1 MLKSLLPTVCLLFG
15 FSAFASTPLQTVD
28 RIDIN
33 KYMGKWY
40 EIARYE
46 NSFQRKCG
54 GTTAEYKLLGKG
66 VQVINTCERLDKP
79 NELQIAHGT
88 AFITDKNSNSKLKV
102 SFVPF
107 FQRWGWFGGKYWIL
121 EIGENYEYAV
131 VGEPKRKFLW
141 ILSRTKRLPQDTYEM
156 LLDRIKNVHHFDL
169 DKLRMSK
176 VFGE

>member
-1 MLKSLLPTVCLLFG
+1 MFKSLLPTVCLLLG
-15 FSAFASTPLQTVD
+15 FNVFASSPLQTVEK
-28 RIDIN
+28 IDIL

-46 NSFQRKCG
+46 NSFQKKCG
-54 GTTAEYKLLGKG
+54 GTTAEYKLLGNS
-66 VQVINTCERLDKP
+66 VQVINTCEKLGTTR
-79 NELQIAHGT
+79 ELQIAHGT

-131 VGEPKRKFLW
+131 IGEPKRNFLW
-141 ILSRTKRLPQDTYEM
+141 ILSRTKRLPPETYNM
-156 LLDRIKNVHHFDL
+156 LLDRIENVHHFDL
-169 DKLRMSK
+169 GKLRMSK
-176 VFGE
+176 VIGE